1 MDMQPTLTALVN
13 ASGLPLSL
21 LIVGVGQADF
31 AAMEALDGD
40 KLRIRA
46 PDGRPAVRDTVQFCE
61 LRPNQASV
69 TDYVC
74 VFCLPAACL
83 PACLPARGVQQRR
96 RVSGP
101 QCTHLVLLAPTP
113 RCPLQRDT
121 VEGLATKLLAELP
134 GQVVEYLNEIR
145 RMPPPAKAQAPPPP
159 AYGVAPQQ
167 PPAVGMAPPP
177 LPPPAVAAGPPHAA
191 SSAQPQ
197 SFYPQF

>member
-1 MDMQPTLTALVN
+1 MCVC
-13 ASGLPLSL
+13 
-21 LIVGVGQADF
+21 F
-31 AAMEALDGD
+31 A
-40 KLRIRA
+40 
-46 PDGRPAVRDTVQFCE
+46 
-61 LRPNQASV
+61 
-69 TDYVC
+69 
-74 VFCLPAACL
+74 CLL

-167 PPAVGMAPPP
+167 PPAVGLAPPP
-177 LPPPAVAAGPPHAA
+177 LPPPCCGSRAAACSLQRPAPVILPPVLKLRPA
-191 SSAQPQ
+191 
-197 SFYPQF
+197 